1 MKKPVLI
8 DGIPYI
14 SKTFKIQYELYER
27 FDQERVDGDLTPS
40 ELINIIFEERYAR
53 SPVVL

>member
-1 MKKPVLI
+1 MKKPVII
-8 DGIPYI
+8 DGVPYI
-14 SKTFKIQYELYER
+14 SKTFKIRYDLYELFEK
-27 FDQERVDGDLTPS
+27 ERVDGDLTPS